1 MKQLYVFGGQSGY
14 GAYTLLK
21 TCAIFDTI
29 TSEWSSIANMNLYR
43 DSAACTVYEGKIVA
57 CGGYERRSMQTVE
70 AYDHRENKWM
80 FLPDMINGRALHA
93 AVSMDNNM
101 FVVGGNWKLSCEVF
115 DSITRRFTNIKE
127 MILSCSTKL
136 DRTSVLSIGN
146 KLLVFPRIYR
156 SVNGNVHVYD
166 VLKNEWYVED
176 NYLEELT
183 YVISCSRMAVV

>member
-21 TCAIFDTI
+21 TCAIHDTV
-29 TSEWSSIANMNLYR
+29 TSEWNSIASMNLSR

-115 DSITRRFTNIKE
+115 DSITRRFTNIKG
-127 MILSCSTKL
+127 IVVSSSIKL
-136 DRTSVLSIGN
+136 D
-146 KLLVFPRIYR
+146 
-156 SVNGNVHVYD
+156 
-166 VLKNEWYVED
+166 
-176 NYLEELT
+176 
-183 YVISCSRMAVV
+183 